1 MLQRILPG
9 YSARA
14 EGPPRF
20 RNAPSVTG
28 ADLVAFIIKARIRSM
43 NRKRVA
49 LPGHPALRAVRVR
62 SRVGASCKSPKNAP
76 AWVSEAE
83 CPPKPLG
90 HPSGSSLFVSHQ
102 HESVV
107 GLVAMLVDVEPLN
120 LFLRRDPE
128 SNQGLDQQPSNGRDR
143 HHVGSNH

>member
-43 NRKRVA
+43 NRKRIA

-90 HPSGSSLFVSHQ
+90 HPLL
-102 HESVV
+102 E
-107 GLVAMLVDVEPLN
+107 D
-120 LFLRRDPE
+120 RRYSFRTITKPW
-128 SNQGLDQQPSNGRDR
+128 
-143 HHVGSNH
+143 